1 MESKEL
7 QALLEKYYK
16 ATTTLE
22 DEQELKLYFE
32 ANKDNEDAKIF
43 DFYTQERKIILN
55 KKIEIPL
62 NVVKLNWKI
71 PAIAAS
77 LVIGM
82 IVATFI
88 MGKNK
93 TIKNNELGTIEDPE
107 EAYLEVVKALD
118 LVSVEINKGV
128 AQTKYINEFE
138 NTKNLIFKK
147 Q

>member
-7 QALLEKYYK
+7 EILLEKYYN

-22 DEQELKLYFE
+22 EEQELKLYFE
-32 ANKDNEDAKIF
+32 ANKDTKESKTF
-43 DFYTQERKIILN
+43 DFYSQERQIILN
-55 KKIEIPL
+55 KKIEIPT
-62 NVVKLNWKI
+62 NVVKFNWKI

-77 LVIGM
+77 LALGM

-88 MGKNK
+88 MGESK
-93 TIKNNELGTIEDPE
+93 TIKNNDLGTIQDPE
-107 EAYLEVVKALD
+107 EAYEEVVKALN

-138 NTKNLIFKK
+138 NTKKLIFKK

>member
-7 QALLEKYYK
+7 EILLEKYYN

-22 DEQELKLYFE
+22 EEQELKLYFE
-32 ANKDNEDAKIF
+32 ANKDNEGTKIF

-55 KKIEIPL
+55 KNIEIPSK
-62 NVVKLNWKI
+62 VVKLNWKI

-77 LVIGM
+77 LVLGM

-107 EAYLEVVKALD
+107 KAYQEVVKALN

-138 NTKNLIFKK
+138 NTKKLIFKK